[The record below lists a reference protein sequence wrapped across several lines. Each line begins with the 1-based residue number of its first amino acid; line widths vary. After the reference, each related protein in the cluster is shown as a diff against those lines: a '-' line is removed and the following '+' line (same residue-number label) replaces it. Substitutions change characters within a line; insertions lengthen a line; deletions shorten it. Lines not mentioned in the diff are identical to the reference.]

1 MAAAPV
7 VTQWVVTATSAVA
20 TSAAHAATTATLAA
34 SATLPAR
41 AAGAA
46 AAAVV
51 TLTATTIA
59 QPAAALRYGQPATIT
74 ITPADVLIRNTQK
87 LLLSRQPSA
96 QPLRC
101 RQYSR
106 DQSQ

>member
-1 MAAAPV
+1 MQRLRSHRLRYGQP
-7 VTQWVVTATSAVA
+7 ATITV
-20 TSAAHAATTATLAA
+20 TLAA
-34 SATLPAR
+34 AALAAAARTL
-41 AAGAA
+41 